1 MSALLERAL
10 DKVEEALLLGHID
23 DCAACRREYESLRS
37 IRADLE
43 GLGASRAP
51 AQVDLIAGV
60 LEGVA
65 RIREQEDTDAEAV
78 AAMAYLDGEL
88 DELGQAR
95 FERRLVTR
103 PELQAELNH
112 LAGIEKE
119 LEALAGH
126 FYAPGVDLCD
136 AVMAAK
142 ARLDEDEGASP
153 PVPQLPVALMADLDA
168 YMEDTLDATGFDRL
182 LRAVASDPRVRAE
195 YEALCALKAGLDTL
209 GKSIAAKTPQIEI
222 TGAVMRSVHATKRGK
237 IVPLQSQAK
246 AQAKHPSTKRPP
258 RTIYWMAG
266 AAAALLAVLLGA
278 LLTPGLLENGR
289 EDLLIAQDNPPL
301 LNGTN
306 SPESMGVRPIDSLI
320 DADTNAPNIEIEAP
334 PEHDSI
340 QPPENAPEPSAPKA
354 LSLKDMIRAR
364 REAVLK
370 DADALSRLAQWAS
383 LTPEEARALLE
394 DSGLTPEAILGAI
407 QFLPPDEAASILLAA
422 LEQNPDDPYLRYAL
436 AKTGMLSGDKAYEN
450 LNAWESSDPENSLPL
465 FMEARLRFAKGDFEN
480 ALNALANGI
489 AYDGA
494 SSYVLESTRQHAEA
508 LIASGMTPDMARYL
522 AVSSAGNNEHQQLTQ
537 LGRELLAYGDLYKD
551 QGNYTGAEQVYN
563 AVLSLGTQITQNAF
577 YASEQRIGMDTQ
589 MAALDALSM
598 LYETIMAPESLA
610 LIEAAF
616 EGLLQGLN
624 ELTTFLTA
632 YNHLLDA
639 GHTGDG
645 NLLSLV
651 TELVLNGG
659 DLNIFAGLSE
669 Q

>member
-10 DKVEEALLLGHID
+10 DKVEEALLLGHIE

-43 GLGASRAP
+43 GLGASRTP

-65 RIREQEDTDAEAV
+65 RIREQEDTNPEAIT
-78 AAMAYLDGEL
+78 AMTYLDGGL
-88 DELGQAR
+88 DELAQAR
-95 FERRLVTR
+95 LQRQLAAR
-103 PELQAELNH
+103 PELQADLNS
-112 LAGIEKE
+112 LAALEKD
-119 LEALAGH
+119 LEALADR
-126 FYAPGVDLCD
+126 FCAPGVDLCD

-153 PVPQLPVALMADLDA
+153 PAPQLPVAIMADLDA
-168 YMEDTLDATGFDRL
+168 YMEDALDATGFERL

-209 GKSIAAKTPQIEI
+209 GKSIAAKTPKIEI
-222 TGAVMRSVHATKRGK
+222 ASAVMRSVKGKRGK

-246 AQAKHPSTKRPP
+246 RQTTKRSP

-266 AAAALLAVLLGA
+266 AVAAVLAVFLGA
-278 LLTPGLLENGR
+278 LLTPQILENGP
-289 EDLLIAQDNPPL
+289 EEILIAQDPSPVL
-301 LNGTN
+301 TGTN
-306 SPESMGVRPIDSLI
+306 TPESMGVNPIDSMI
-320 DADTNAPNIEIEAP
+320 DADANSPDIEIEAP
-334 PEHDSI
+334 PEQDSI
-340 QPPENAPEPSAPKA
+340 QPPDNDPKPSAPKA
-354 LSLKDMIRAR
+354 LSLQDMIRAR

-436 AKTGMLSGDKAYEN
+436 AKTGMLSGDKALEN
-450 LNAWESSDPENSLPL
+450 LNAWENNDPGNSLPL

-480 ALNALANGI
+480 ALNALANGV

-522 AVSSAGNNEHQQLTQ
+522 AVSSAGNNEYQQLNQ

-551 QGNYTGAEQVYN
+551 QGNYTGAEHVYSS
-563 AVLSLGTQITQNAF
+563 VLSLGTQIAQSAL

-659 DLNIFAGLSE
+659 DLNIFSDLTQE
-669 Q
+669 